1 LFLEVSPE
9 PLAGASEW
17 LTGAAADGAFEI
29 SSNQSIGWIS
39 VANIAKR
46 STEGMRLQEL
56 LVSIVGSWSDR
67 TAILRK
73 LDECDNLQFN

>member
-46 STEGMRLQEL
+46 STEDALTG
-56 LVSIVGSWSDR
+56 I
-67 TAILRK
+67 A
-73 LDECDNLQFN
+73 C